1 MVTTKSG
8 TPDKPKYSFKFYQ
21 GFKYAYQLHDMM
33 TSSEWLDLLEEEAA
47 LGGPKFRA
55 LHVEPLIWRARW
67 ELPIGRKKV
76 YVIWQVSLM
85 YR

>member
-33 TSSEWLDLLEEEAA
+33 TSSEWLGLLEEEAA
-47 LGGPKFRA
+47 LGGPKVPSA
-55 LHVEPLIWRARW
+55 AR
-67 ELPIGRKKV
+67 LFGKPDGD
-76 YVIWQVSLM
+76 
-85 YR
+85 YRLAERGLA